1 MGAPARQRVVGST
14 TAAAVTVVLLWLVP
28 RAAGT
33 TWARV
38 GNTFDQISAGN
49 LAVLAVLWITGLWC
63 HSFVLGAA
71 LPGLTRRRALTLNLT
86 GSAVANVL
94 PLGGAAGI
102 GLNFA
107 MVRRWGF
114 GAPSFAAFTTVT
126 NVLDVGSKIS
136 VTAVACAVLMS
147 RGDALTGPLG
157 AAGPILIGALGAGAV
172 LATLVFSPAGA
183 TRCGLLLVGVV
194 SRVCVQLRLR
204 HRSRLAATLPHLGRT
219 TLQVVRAH
227 WLPLCLGTVAYAVC
241 QGALLWWCFH
251 AVGIDLAPAI
261 LLAGLAVDRLLT
273 VLPLTPGAAGIVE
286 AGLVTALVALGGP
299 ADIVAAAVLTYRGFT
314 FLAEIPVGGVGIGLW
329 LLQQR
334 RARPPADAT
343 RRTAVVGVR
352 G

>member
-1 MGAPARQRVVGST
+1 MGAPVRQRVVGST

-49 LAVLAVLWITGLWC
+49 LAILAVLWITGLWC

-183 TRCGLLLVGVV
+183 SSCGCDTGRGSRPRCPTWAE
-194 SRVCVQLRLR
+194 RRC
-204 HRSRLAATLPHLGRT
+204 RSSGRIGCHCASGRSPT
-219 TLQVVRAH
+219 
-227 WLPLCLGTVAYAVC
+227 PYA
-241 QGALLWWCFH
+241 
-251 AVGIDLAPAI
+251 
-261 LLAGLAVDRLLT
+261 
-273 VLPLTPGAAGIVE
+273 
-286 AGLVTALVALGGP
+286 
-299 ADIVAAAVLTYRGFT
+299 
-314 FLAEIPVGGVGIGLW
+314 
-329 LLQQR
+329 
-334 RARPPADAT
+334 RARSCGGASTPSGST
-343 RRTAVVGVR
+343 WRRQSSSPGSPSTASSPCCR
-352 G
+352 